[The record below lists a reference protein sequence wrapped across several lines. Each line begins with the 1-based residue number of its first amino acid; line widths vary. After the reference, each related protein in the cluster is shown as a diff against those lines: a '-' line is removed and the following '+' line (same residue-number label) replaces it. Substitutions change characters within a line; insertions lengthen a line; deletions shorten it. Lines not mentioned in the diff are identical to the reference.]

1 MARWLQIGLIL
12 AMVVVGL
19 TLATPL
25 GTGTAG
31 HPVQTYS
38 TSMLSELLD
47 SMRDAHVETG
57 PSRIELR
64 GVASS
69 GDEWNRLLARF
80 RDSVAEGVELSVDV
94 LIVDTNLSLADM
106 CARMFL
112 RITEE
117 RVSFGQS
124 GAALRTSSKPVLD
137 RLVDLA
143 RDCSQSTIAI
153 TGHSDASG
161 NETNNKTLS
170 RARAQVVAD
179 YLVAHGVAAD
189 SLTVAGAGS
198 AFPIAE
204 NATPQGRER
213 NRRIEFELRQP
224 Q

>member
-1 MARWLQIGLIL
+1 MPRWLLIGLIAAL
-12 AMVVVGL
+12 VVVGL

-25 GTGTAG
+25 GTGTIQPG
-31 HPVQTYS
+31 TRTYS
-38 TSMLSELLD
+38 TARLNALID
-47 SMRDAHVETG
+47 SMRDASVETG
-57 PSRIELR
+57 DSRIVLH

-69 GDEWNRLLARF
+69 GDEWTHLLAQF
-80 RDSVAEGVELSVDV
+80 RASIAEGVELSVDV
-94 LIVDTNLSLADM
+94 FVVDSKLSLDKM

-112 RITEE
+112 LVTKE
-117 RVSFGQS
+117 RVSFRQS
-124 GAALRTSSKPVLD
+124 GTALRTASAPVLD
-137 RLVDLA
+137 RLADFA

-189 SLTVAGAGS
+189 ALSVAGAGS
-198 AFPIAE
+198 EFPIAD
-204 NATPQGRER
+204 NATPQGREQ
-213 NRRIEFELRQP
+213 NRRIEFELLQP